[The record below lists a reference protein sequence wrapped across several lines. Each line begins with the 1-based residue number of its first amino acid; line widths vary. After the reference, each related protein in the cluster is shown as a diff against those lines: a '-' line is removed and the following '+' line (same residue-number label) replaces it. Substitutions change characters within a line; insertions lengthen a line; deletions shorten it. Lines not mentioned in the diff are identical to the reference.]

1 MRLVVQRVSS
11 AAVAVAG
18 ERIAGIGAG
27 LLVLAGVGRDDSDEA
42 ARRLAAKVAALR
54 IFGDDEAGVPL
65 GQGRAGVPLGKGR
78 AGVPL
83 GQGRARM
90 NRSLI
95 DVGGEALVVSQF
107 TLYADTRKGHRPSFV
122 GAARPE
128 LAVGILEAFV
138 AGLRSAGLAV
148 AEGRFG
154 AHMEVSL
161 VNDGPVTIL
170 LEG

>member
-1 MRLVVQRVSS
+1 VT
-11 AAVAVAG
+11 VAG

-42 ARRLAAKVAALR
+42 ARRLAAKVAGLR
-54 IFGDDEAGVPL
+54 IFGDEEVGVPL
-65 GQGRAGVPLGKGR
+65 GQRRG
-78 AGVPL
+78 
-83 GQGRARM
+83 RM
-90 NRSLI
+90 NRSLT
-95 DVGGEALVVSQF
+95 DVGGEVLVVSQF
-107 TLYADTRKGHRPSFV
+107 TLYADTRKGYRPSFV
-122 GAARPE
+122 DAARPE
-128 LAVGILEAFV
+128 VAVGVLEAFV
-138 AGLRSAGLAV
+138 AGLRSAGLQV

>member
-1 MRLVVQRVSS
+1 MVQRVSC
-11 AAVAVAG
+11 AAVTVAG

-42 ARRLAAKVAALR
+42 ARRLAAKVAGLR
-54 IFGDDEAGVPL
+54 IFGDDEVGVPL
-65 GQGRAGVPLGKGR
+65 GQRRG
-78 AGVPL
+78 
-83 GQGRARM
+83 RM
-90 NRSLI
+90 NRSVT
-95 DVGGEALVVSQF
+95 DVGGDVLVVSQF
-107 TLYADTRKGHRPSFV
+107 TLYADTRKGYRPSFV
-122 GAARPE
+122 DAARPE
-128 LAVGILEAFV
+128 VAVRVLEAFV
-138 AGLRSAGLAV
+138 AGLRSAGLQV

>member
-54 IFGDDEAGVPL
+54 IFGDDEV
-65 GQGRAGVPLGKGR
+65 
-78 AGVPL
+78 GVPL

-107 TLYADTRKGHRPSFV
+107 TLYADTRKGYRPSFV

>member
-54 IFGDDEAGVPL
+54 IFGDDEV
-65 GQGRAGVPLGKGR
+65 
-78 AGVPL
+78 GVPL

-107 TLYADTRKGHRPSFV
+107 TLYADTRKGYRPSFV
-122 GAARPE
+122 DAARPE
-128 LAVGILEAFV
+128 VAIPVLEAFV
-138 AGLRSAGLAV
+138 AGLRSAGVAV

>member
-1 MRLVVQRVSS
+1 VVQRVSC
-11 AAVAVAG
+11 AAVTVAG

-42 ARRLAAKVAALR
+42 ARRLAAKVAGLR
-54 IFGDDEAGVPL
+54 IFGDDEVGVPL
-65 GQGRAGVPLGKGR
+65 GQR
-78 AGVPL
+78 
-83 GQGRARM
+83 RARM
-90 NRSLI
+90 NRSLT
-95 DVGGEALVVSQF
+95 DVGGDVLVVSQF
-107 TLYADTRKGHRPSFV
+107 TLYADTRKGYRPSFV
-122 GAARPE
+122 DAARPE
-128 LAVGILEAFV
+128 LAVGVLEAFV

>member
-1 MRLVVQRVSS
+1 MRLLLQRVSS

-27 LLVLAGVGRDDSDEA
+27 LLVLAGVGKDDNDEA
-42 ARRLAAKVAALR
+42 ARRLAGKVAALR
-54 IFGDDEAGVPL
+54 IFGDED
-65 GQGRAGVPLGKGR
+65 GK
-78 AGVPL
+78 
-83 GQGRARM
+83 M
-90 NRSLI
+90 NRSLT

-107 TLYADTRKGHRPSFV
+107 TLYADTKKGYRPSFV
-122 GAARPE
+122 DAARPE
-128 LAVGILEAFV
+128 LAVPVLEAFV
-138 AGLRSAGLAV
+138 AGLRSAGVEV

>member
-1 MRLVVQRVSS
+1 MLQRVSS
-11 AAVAVAG
+11 AAVTVAG

-27 LLVLAGVGRDDSDEA
+27 LLVLAGVGRDDNEEA
-42 ARRLAAKVAALR
+42 ARRLAAKVAGLR
-54 IFGDDEAGVPL
+54 IFGDDD
-65 GQGRAGVPLGKGR
+65 GK
-78 AGVPL
+78 
-83 GQGRARM
+83 M
-90 NRSLI
+90 NRSLT

-107 TLYADTRKGHRPSFV
+107 TLYADAKKGYRPSFV

-128 LAVGILEAFV
+128 LAVPVLEAFV
-138 AGLRSAGLAV
+138 AGLQSAGVKV
-148 AEGRFG
+148 AEGRFA

>member
-1 MRLVVQRVSS
+1 MRLVVQRVSC
-11 AAVAVAG
+11 AAVTVAG

-42 ARRLAAKVAALR
+42 ARRLAAKVAGLR
-54 IFGDDEAGVPL
+54 IFGDDEVGVPL
-65 GQGRAGVPLGKGR
+65 GQRRG
-78 AGVPL
+78 
-83 GQGRARM
+83 RM
-90 NRSLI
+90 NRSLT
-95 DVGGEALVVSQF
+95 DVGGEVLVVSQF
-107 TLYADTRKGHRPSFV
+107 TLYADTRKGYRPSFID
-122 GAARPE
+122 AARPE
-128 LAVGILEAFV
+128 VAVGVLEAFV
-138 AGLRSAGLAV
+138 AGLRSAGLQV